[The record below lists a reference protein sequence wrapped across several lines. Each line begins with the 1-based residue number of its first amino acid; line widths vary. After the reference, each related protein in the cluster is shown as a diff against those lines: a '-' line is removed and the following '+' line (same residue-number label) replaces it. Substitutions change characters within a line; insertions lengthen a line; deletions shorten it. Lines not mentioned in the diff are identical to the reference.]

1 MGHQIRQRGHP
12 LPERWGVGQPRE
24 ALPEPLVLGLHLGH
38 ALPEDVE
45 GDRRRGPLPL
55 ASSRRQR
62 GEQALCCCPVRTAP
76 QTGHRRASPGV
87 RTPSAVTSGEDAR
100 DASDG

>member
-55 ASSRRQR
+55 ASEFAS
-62 GEQALCCCPVRTAP
+62 TA
-76 QTGHRRASPGV
+76 RRAGALLLPSQDGPADGTPPGV
-87 RTPSAVTSGEDAR
+87 PRRAHAVGR
-100 DASDG
+100 DVRRGR